1 MNNTEFKVDCTKCA
15 RYEYCKLKD
24 VDGRDPTICGEFITE
39 VKGPHIISKICDSG
53 ERREFGT
60 GAVRDMAVGKG
71 RCDLMPLGVISEIYM
86 RYLPESPDI
95 ANIFGQI
102 EKFKNDGDI
111 SHLQSALWS
120 FIDYKDWGG
129 WCNMLLDVA
138 LHFEGGAL
146 KYGENNWQKGIPVHS
161 YIDSALRHFLKYLR
175 GDRDEPHDKA
185 FCFNILCC
193 IWTIENKPEMDDF
206 TDMHKNL
213 SEN

>member
-1 MNNTEFKVDCTKCA
+1 MSNTGYALAVDCTACV
-15 RYEYCKLKD
+15 RYGNCTKAGNDDRYL
-24 VDGRDPTICGEFITE
+24 
-39 VKGPHIISKICDSG
+39 KICNDFLKKAVDDIPKIKDSG

-95 ANIFGQI
+95 ANIFSQI

-138 LHFEGGAL
+138 LHFEGGAM
-146 KYGENNWQKGIPVHS
+146 KYGEHNWQKGIYVHS
-161 YIDSALRHFLKYLR
+161 YIDSAVRHFLKYLR
-175 GDRDEPHDKA
+175 GDRDEPHDRA
-185 FCFNILCC
+185 FCWNILCC
-193 IWTIENKPEMDDF
+193 IWTVENKPEMDDF
-206 TDMHKNL
+206 TDMHKSL